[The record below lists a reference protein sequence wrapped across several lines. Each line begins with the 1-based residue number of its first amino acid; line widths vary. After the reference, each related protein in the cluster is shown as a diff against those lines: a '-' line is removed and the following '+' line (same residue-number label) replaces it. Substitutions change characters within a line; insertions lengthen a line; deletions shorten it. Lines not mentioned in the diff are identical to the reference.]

1 MRDKTNDILA
11 FTPISY
17 GCCNEVQVDGAVVL
31 MELLEKLAQESGK
44 MV

>member
-1 MRDKTNDILA
+1 MRDKTNDMLE
-11 FTPISY
+11 FTPLSY
-17 GCCNEVQVDGAVVL
+17 TCCNEVEVDGVVVL